1 MFLESILFFQKLKI
15 SKTVL
20 PYFGDLV
27 AGPPSRMP
35 QSQARGSVLA
45 TCLRVKGPVAR
56 DTQRFSRLSSRLPR
70 G

>member
-1 MFLESILFFQKLKI
+1 MFLESILFLQKLKI

-45 TCLRVKGPVAR
+45 TCLRVESPTTRG
-56 DTQRFSRLSSRLPR
+56 TQRFLQLSSRLPR
-70 G
+70 E